1 MLQAQ
6 TVPGAVWRS
15 CLRTQLRVACAFQV
29 WPLVLVVMQCKAAK
43 TLTLEAAVRTF
54 IGTTISVTLPL
65 SCSARCHIITQFN
78 QGFYDYI
85 IATDEQSLAD
95 PTAAAQTSA
104 AKGKKKKATETA
116 AK

>member
-1 MLQAQ
+1 ME
-6 TVPGAVWRS
+6 TFT
-15 CLRTQLRVACAFQV
+15 CCRVSA
-29 WPLVLVVMQCKAAK
+29 
-43 TLTLEAAVRTF
+43 
-54 IGTTISVTLPL
+54 SLPF
-65 SCSARCHIITQFN
+65 SRPARCHIITQFN

-95 PTAAAQTSA
+95 PTAAAQTPA